1 MDLYTVLGVNRSATK
16 EEIKEAF
23 RKLALKYHPD
33 KHSQSP
39 KHLRDSAT
47 LKFKQVSDAYEVLSN
62 DRKRA
67 AYNLTSPSSS
77 SYGYGYGYS
86 GTSSSSSSHQR
97 YSNTN
102 RGYGYG
108 YSGSSSS
115 HQHYSKNNRGF
126 GYGYSGSASY
136 NTSTNLWDS
145 GLRFFSERANL
156 RNLLFGGVLLGG
168 LVLLDT
174 CRDALW
180 KKCNSGKSFEEA
192 MESLQKAVAQKDSSF
207 YFVDLI
213 YLFKHYGTKGRGLS
227 MVLLERLQY
236 MLNINDSILERMLQF
251 DITDREEASFALY
264 LMYLVRA
271 PGETASFVLT
281 LNSSDVEDA
290 TGGFNEMKINFD
302 GKMRGQ
308 RVRCSA
314 VEVENDIDDEAYS
327 ATRDFANQVACHGY
341 NVLVPDLFRGDPWG
355 KGQPKAM
362 FAQWLASQDPKRV
375 ARDIETS
382 TKWMVD
388 EFTAAGLSKK
398 LGIMGFCFGGDRVID
413 VLAVDEGG
421 CFSTAVSSYGVRM
434 DLSAASK
441 VKVLVLFISG
451 DNNPLCPVSVLNEF
465 EKGTG
470 RGSKVVIFKGRGH
483 AFAHRPG
490 SPEED
495 VDAEQAL

>member
-1 MDLYTVLGVNRSATK
+1 
-16 EEIKEAF
+16 
-23 RKLALKYHPD
+23 
-33 KHSQSP
+33 
-39 KHLRDSAT
+39 
-47 LKFKQVSDAYEVLSN
+47 
-62 DRKRA
+62 
-67 AYNLTSPSSS
+67 
-77 SYGYGYGYS
+77 
-86 GTSSSSSSHQR
+86 
-97 YSNTN
+97 
-102 RGYGYG
+102 
-108 YSGSSSS
+108 
-115 HQHYSKNNRGF
+115 
-126 GYGYSGSASY
+126 
-136 NTSTNLWDS
+136 
-145 GLRFFSERANL
+145 
-156 RNLLFGGVLLGG
+156 
-168 LVLLDT
+168 
-174 CRDALW
+174 
-180 KKCNSGKSFEEA
+180 
-192 MESLQKAVAQKDSSF
+192 
-207 YFVDLI
+207 
-213 YLFKHYGTKGRGLS
+213 
-227 MVLLERLQY
+227 
-236 MLNINDSILERMLQF
+236 
-251 DITDREEASFALY
+251 
-264 LMYLVRA
+264 
-271 PGETASFVLT
+271 
-281 LNSSDVEDA
+281 
-290 TGGFNEMKINFD
+290 
-302 GKMRGQ
+302 MRGQ

-314 VEVENDIDDEAYS
+314 VEVENDIDDEACELVNGVELS
-327 ATRDFANQVACHGY
+327 IGEGDDDNIQAFLLKAVKNNNGTGVLLLTDIFG
-341 NVLVPDLFRGDPWG
+341 VLVPDLFRGDPWG

-421 CFSTAVSSYGVRM
+421 CFSTAVSSYGIRM